1 MAKFVESYTYEGLQG
16 KSWSSVK
23 ERVQAFKAALNEA
36 GAKNIVILEGGLG
49 DDMGTITM
57 QATFESAA
65 EWGAWVDTMAN
76 NKVWDAKMDEWQ
88 KDPRVMP
95 KRAASYLVIE

>member
-1 MAKFVESYTYEGLQG
+1 MAKFIESYTYEGMEG
-16 KSWSSVK
+16 KSWSLVK
-23 ERVQAFKAALNEA
+23 ERVQAFKSALIEA
-36 GAKNIVILEGGLG
+36 GAKDIVILEGGLG
-49 DDMGTITM
+49 DDMGTISM

-65 EWGAWVDTMAN
+65 AWGAWVDSMVN
-76 NKVWDAKMDEWQ
+76 NKAWEEKMDAWQ